1 MAKISHFDPGPD
13 GALQSVLPGAEHA
26 TDASMAQ
33 RRANAALK
41 PKASQWP
48 CDAGLFSDQSQQKEL
63 FK

>member
-26 TDASMAQ
+26 TDAAMAQ

-41 PKASQWP
+41 PKAIQRP
-48 CDAGLFSDQSQQKEL
+48 CDDGLFSDDAKQQDL
-63 FK
+63 F